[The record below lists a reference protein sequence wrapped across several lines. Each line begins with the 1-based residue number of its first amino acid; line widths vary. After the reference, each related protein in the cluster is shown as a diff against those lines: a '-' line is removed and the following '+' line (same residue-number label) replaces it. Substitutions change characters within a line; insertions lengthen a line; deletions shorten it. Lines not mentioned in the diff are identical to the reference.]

1 MRNTKKAAQEWQAT
15 HVAGAGWGYHE
26 GVNFRRLSEDL
37 PVAATSEYANPGHV
51 IVYAEDGKR
60 MHVTKQALR
69 PVGAA

>member
-1 MRNTKKAAQEWQAT
+1 MRKQDAREWKAT
-15 HVAGAGWGYHE
+15 HVMGEGWGYHE
-26 GVNFRRLSEDL
+26 GVSFRRLSADL
-37 PVAATSEYANPGHV
+37 PVQATDEYANPGHV